1 MYTIRRIKKKTIKLL
16 MKNISLLFTNE
27 NCVGKFSSIIFN
39 KNNDKVKKKLK
50 NYIGNSIDISNV
62 SNNHQN

>member
-1 MYTIRRIKKKTIKLL
+1 MQ
-16 MKNISLLFTNE
+16 NISLLFTNE
-27 NCVGKFSSIIFN
+27 NYVGKFSSIIFN

-50 NYIGNSIDISNV
+50 NYIGNSINISNV

>member
-16 MKNISLLFTNE
+16 MQNISLLFTNE
-27 NCVGKFSSIIFN
+27 NYVGKFSSIIFN

>member
-1 MYTIRRIKKKTIKLL
+1 MYTIRRIKKIIIKLL

-39 KNNDKVKKKLK
+39 KNNDKVKK
-50 NYIGNSIDISNV
+50 N
-62 SNNHQN
+62 